1 MENIKKLKGVFKK
14 MRKLITLT
22 SLTTGTTKSAI
33 TGEVRKVDADKKKQ
47 IELIAKNIAELHNA
61 GVNNLLR
68 EEEEK
73 WKANVISNPT
83 PLTQTVKVK
92 EGKTQYYKGETV
104 KLFVNGKKI
113 KAIGSCE
120 KACEI
125 ALHHIR
131 DHTKDIIKS
140 QKGDDVIVKWEIEEA
155 EALFIGK
162 IILGNIE
169 EMCCK
174 NCKWFR
180 NGTNVNLCG
189 NPESRGPEDT
199 DGKLQVFF
207 RDINECDFWED
218 RSYFMLTTDYRV
230 NIKRGKY

>member
-73 WKANVISNPT
+73 WKVNVISNPT
-83 PLTQTVKVK
+83 PITQTAEVK
-92 EGKTQYYKGETV
+92 EGKTQYYRGETV

-113 KAIGSCE
+113 TAIGSCE
-120 KACEI
+120 MACEI

-155 EALFIGK
+155 EALFISK

-189 NPESRGPEDT
+189 NPESRGPEDA

-207 RDINECDFWED
+207 HDINECDFWED
-218 RSYFMLTTDYRV
+218 RSYFILTTDYGV